1 MKRAIMMNSR
11 DNVATALE
19 NLDAGALTSVILPS
33 QEVLKE
39 VLTMQAIPFGHK
51 LAITGIKKGNK
62 VIKYGEIIGNASQ
75 NIAPGDNVHVHNVKS
90 NRMQMPEIWYRE
102 EG

>member
-1 MKRAIMMNSR
+1 MKRALMMNAK

-19 NLDAGALTSVILPS
+19 NLDKKTLVSVILPS

-39 VLTMQAIPFGHK
+39 VTIKQAVPFGHK
-51 LAITGIKKGNK
+51 LAITGIKRGDR
-62 VIKYGEIIGNASQ
+62 VIKYGEVIGNASQ
-75 NIAPGDNVHVHNVKS
+75 DIENGDYVHVHNVKS

-102 EG
+102 EE

>member
-1 MKRAIMMNSR
+1 MKRAIMMNAK

-19 NLDAGALTSVILPS
+19 DLDKRTLVSVILPS

-39 VLTMQAIPFGHK
+39 VTTMQAVPFGHK
-51 LAITGIKKGNK
+51 LATIGIKRGDK
-62 VIKYGEIIGNASQ
+62 VIKYGEVIGNASQ
-75 NIAPGDNVHVHNVKS
+75 DIEHGDYVHVHNVKS

-102 EG
+102 EE

>member
-19 NLDAGALTSVILPS
+19 SLDAGAITSVILPS

-39 VLTMQAIPFGHK
+39 VPTMQAIPFGHK
-51 LAITGIKKGNK
+51 LAIIAIKKGDN
-62 VIKYGEIIGNASQ
+62 VMKYGEIIGKASQ
-75 NIAPGDNVHVHNVKS
+75 NIGLGDYVHVHNVKS

-102 EG
+102 EE

>member
-1 MKRAIMMNSR
+1 MKRAIMMNSK

-19 NLDAGALTSVILPS
+19 SLDAGALTSVILPS

-39 VLTMQAIPFGHK
+39 VPTTQAIPFGHK
-51 LAITGIKKGNK
+51 IAVTAIKKGDK
-62 VIKYGEIIGNASQ
+62 VTKYGEVIGNASQ
-75 NIAPGDNVHVHNVKS
+75 NIEPGDYVHVQNVKS

-102 EG
+102 EE

>member
-1 MKRAIMMNSR
+1 VKRAIMMNSR

-19 NLDAGALTSVILPS
+19 SLDAGVLTRVILPS

-39 VLTMQAIPFGHK
+39 LKPTRAIPFGHK
-51 LAITGIKKGNK
+51 LAIIGIKKGDK
-62 VIKYGEIIGNASQ
+62 VIKYGEVIGNASQ
-75 NIAPGDNVHVHNVKS
+75 DIELGDYVHVHNVKS

-102 EG
+102 EE

>member
-33 QEVLKE
+33 QEVLRE
-39 VLTMQAIPFGHK
+39 VPTMQAIPFGHK
-51 LAITGIKKGNK
+51 LAIIGIEKGDK
-62 VIKYGEIIGNASQ
+62 VIKYGEVIGNASQ
-75 NIAPGDNVHVHNVKS
+75 DIELGGYVHVHNVKS
-90 NRMQMPEIWYRE
+90 NRMQMPEIWYGE
-102 EG
+102 EE